1 LNELYELHEQG
12 VTQPSKC
19 REFSHRAS
27 LFLDRLEGLGA
38 YEVADRMM
46 ELLGGCSPKDFSPCD
61 NRVVYR
67 TTCEKIHS
75 LSLAQ
80 CSGVHSSIQPAQ
92 GSKKSSASKGLKRL
106 RSALSI

>member
-1 LNELYELHEQG
+1 MSFTSCMSRVSPSPPNAGSSAIEPLFSWIG
-12 VTQPSKC
+12 V
-19 REFSHRAS
+19 
-27 LFLDRLEGLGA
+27 EGLGA

-80 CSGVHSSIQPAQ
+80 CSGVHSSIQLRRAQ
-92 GSKKSSASKGLKRL
+92 RNHQPV
-106 RSALSI
+106 RDWNV